1 MEEFQK
7 GDERLLIFEVQVWT
21 VDALQNRRPFD
32 VWDDLVGG
40 LQEDLNAPGDGFLV
54 TGVVSGFIP
63 IILKKNSKSKK
74 KKKKKLKEKK
84 MNLRKFFS

>member
-1 MEEFQK
+1 LEEFQK

-74 KKKKKLKEKK
+74 KKKKK
-84 MNLRKFFS
+84 N